1 MDGRNAA
8 TDAPGLFSFPHPV
21 DEVSARLVATGVVV
35 QCVAVLMTGWTVLV
49 VILAWGFVAR
59 VATGPTLSP
68 LGTLVTRV
76 VRPRLAWTVRDTP
89 GPPKRFAQGIG
100 AMLSVGA
107 LVAVVFGAGALAT
120 ALVGAILVAASLEAF
135 VGFCLGCWLFRLLMR
150 VGMVPEETCEACRD
164 IWGTR

>member
-1 MDGRNAA
+1 M
-8 TDAPGLFSFPHPV
+8 
-21 DEVSARLVATGVVV
+21 
-35 QCVAVLMTGWTVLV
+35 
-49 VILAWGFVAR
+49 
-59 VATGPTLSP
+59 ATGPTLSP

-76 VRPRLAWTVRDTP
+76 VRPRLAWTVRNTP

-100 AMLSVGA
+100 ATLSVGA
-107 LVAVVFGAGALAT
+107 LVAVIFGAGALAT